1 MSRIIG
7 RRSLSEPPESARDFQ
22 RAALQRLT
30 TAEFLLNNGY
40 NLDAVY
46 LAGYTIECSLKALI
60 LAVTPLPA
68 RSTKLKSI
76 TSGSRMHNAEVLKAE
91 LKQLNKPVPPKLAAK
106 FRRFYWSTGLRYQT
120 GRIPTAETKGF
131 LKLAKSVYDWVQGE
145 L

>member
-1 MSRIIG
+1 M
-7 RRSLSEPPESARDFQ
+7 
-22 RAALQRLT
+22 QRLT

-76 TSGSRMHNAEVLKAE
+76 TSGSRMHNAEVLKYSVQSNFVGIDGVILSE
-91 LKQLNKPVPPKLAAK
+91 
-106 FRRFYWSTGLRYQT
+106 RRW
-120 GRIPTAETKGF
+120 
-131 LKLAKSVYDWVQGE
+131 W
-145 L
+145 